1 MNYYLMNKD
10 NVVATFK
17 KVGEHGAILYKLDK
31 TLGRLPYEFNNINI
45 WLESRQAGIERRYV
59 KELMGQ
65 CGFNTITDFIKA
77 THCTSIND
85 TFWVK
90 SVEEDITWKDVS
102 LYSNKFNE
110 SVSKLAF
117 DGKGVLGEEFS
128 LASPEFNIG
137 GKFYKCCVRGLD
149 NEISILKRGTDDF
162 ANAGLEPY
170 CESMSSELYS
180 IITKDSVDYKLVDF
194 NNRKASKCKVF
205 TNENIGL
212 VPFSI
217 LSDLRGT
224 AVAGFYDKLGD
235 GDKFRAML
243 VADAVCFNE
252 DRHSGNHGVLINNDT
267 LEIIGM
273 APIYDNNVSL
283 LPYAMSSD
291 FGNINKYIEEH
302 NTKIGDD
309 WVKVARAAL
318 TGRTRTELINL
329 QGYKFKY
336 DGDEKFTKERV
347 CVISEMVNQQIKN
360 ILRKGIVVGF
370 TGISSWGTSKS
381 CNVKERAKA
390 LLNGGR

>member
-1 MNYYLMNKD
+1 MKYYLMNKD
-10 NVVATFK
+10 NIVAEIDSANVLGTETYK
-17 KVGEHGAILYKLDK
+17 ITKLVGK
-31 TLGRLPYEFNNINI
+31 LPYGFIDLNQ
-45 WLESRQAGIERRYV
+45 WLDSRRAAKHRQHIKA
-59 KELMGQ
+59 LMKQ
-65 CGFNTITDFIKA
+65 CGCDTIEGFIKVL
-77 THCTSIND
+77 HCTSIND

-90 SVEEDITWKDVS
+90 SIEEGIVWKNVS
-102 LYSNKFNE
+102 LYANEFNE
-110 SVSKLAF
+110 VVARLAF
-117 DGKGVLGEEFS
+117 EGVGLFGERFS
-128 LASPEFNIG
+128 STSPEFG
-137 GKFYKCCVRGLD
+137 TAGAYSKCCIKGLD
-149 NEISILKRGTDDF
+149 NEIFMIKRGTEGYV
-162 ANAGLEPY
+162 NAGLEPY
-170 CESMSSELYS
+170 CESLSSELYS

-194 NNRKASKCKVF
+194 HGRKASKCKIF

-212 VPFSI
+212 APYYTV
-217 LSDLRGT
+217 SDLIGVN
-224 AVAGFYDKLGD
+224 ALEFYDKFGD
-235 GDKFRAML
+235 SDKFRAML

-273 APIYDNNVSL
+273 APIYDNNISL
-283 LPYAMSSD
+283 LPYAMSSN